1 MEARNSRRRLPLGH
15 KLFAVILA
23 IAVAFGVYAW
33 LLHNAGQTGGA
44 AVLSFDPAAA
54 RSVDPGFADA
64 SEPAAAFAQSIL
76 SDEEV
81 AGLSK
86 TAHLASSAT
95 TVQIGEFRSRLELT
109 QPSGELLQV
118 RFQDADPVRS
128 AATANAVADALSTW
142 TPSRPSAAAPIASP
156 QPAPAAATPAKS
168 PSVAQESRPRSG
180 LADGLGQLQAQLSTT
195 NREVVRLSAPTGR
208 GSSGRRT
215 HGDAERSY
223 SQSRQQQLLKTQVRA
238 ALKKLDDL
246 RTRYAKENPEPGVE
260 ARLAKIQQALLAI
273 LPAGNSSMQSRAAS
287 GYRAAGTNAG
297 QLRRERAQLTDA
309 ISVVNT
315 QRQAIERAEAAQ
327 PAPEEAT
334 QTAVPPV
341 SGSAAGSEAQAP
353 SPSQP
358 PAVSGSGEAAA
369 GPPFKNPLRLT
380 RLASQSAGSLL
391 WPVDEHA
398 VVPAVVPAVVAGF
411 LCGFVYLVATARRY
425 RPFEG
430 EEDIPE
436 ASASTAHRFIT
447 PSEPVRAAMWTS
459 NWSEP
464 APRESVLPQRAS
476 FTFETP
482 PAESVPSESAPQGDG
497 DEHAVAEEEKAVI
510 GTAATVRRYGSAED
524 EEDIPAASPR
534 SVQGFITPSEPVR
547 AADWAANRTE
557 AAPRESAL
565 PQRASFTFETAPAES
580 APSESAPQGGGDEHA
595 VAEEKAADK
604 AAADKAGV
612 DKAGVMGGEVAG
624 RGEEPVASE
633 QSDGI
638 ADPFV
643 AKFRRTL
650 SETSL
655 GKMFEGDAP
664 VEGGSATEPKQDGR
678 EAETHSDRWAG

>member
-33 LLHNAGQTGGA
+33 LLHNAGETGGA

-95 TVQIGEFRSRLELT
+95 TVQIGEFRSRLELR

-142 TPSRPSAAAPIASP
+142 TPSRPSAAAPLASP
-156 QPAPAAATPAKS
+156 QPAPAPAAPAKS
-168 PSVAQESRPRSG
+168 PSVAPGSRPRSG

-195 NREVVRLSAPTGR
+195 NREVERLSASTGR
-208 GSSGRRT
+208 GGSGRRT

-238 ALKKLDDL
+238 AQKKLDDL

-260 ARLAKIQQALLAI
+260 GRLAKIQQALLAI
-273 LPAGNSSMQSRAAS
+273 LPAGNSSMQSRATS

-297 QLRRERAQLTDA
+297 QLRRERAQLADA
-309 ISVVNT
+309 ISVVST

-327 PAPEEAT
+327 PAPAPAPEEAA
-334 QTAVPPV
+334 QAAAPPV
-341 SGSAAGSEAQAP
+341 SSSAAGSEAHAS

-358 PAVSGSGEAAA
+358 PTASGSGEAAA

-398 VVPAVVPAVVAGF
+398 VVPAVVAGF
-411 LCGFVYLVATARRY
+411 LCGFLYLVATARRY
-425 RPFEG
+425 RPFEE

-464 APRESVLPQRAS
+464 APRES
-476 FTFETP
+476 
-482 PAESVPSESAPQGDG
+482 
-497 DEHAVAEEEKAVI
+497 
-510 GTAATVRRYGSAED
+510 
-524 EEDIPAASPR
+524 
-534 SVQGFITPSEPVR
+534 
-547 AADWAANRTE
+547 
-557 AAPRESAL
+557 AL
-565 PQRASFTFETAPAES
+565 PQRASFTFETAPPES
-580 APSESAPQGGGDEHA
+580 VPAESAPQGGGDARA
-595 VAEEKAADK
+595 VAEEEKAADK
-604 AAADKAGV
+604 TVVETEARDNAAVDKEAADKAAV
-612 DKAGVMGGEVAG
+612 LEGEVASA
-624 RGEEPVASE
+624 GEEPVASE
-633 QSDGI
+633 QSDG
-638 ADPFV
+638 APDPFV

-655 GKMFEGDAP
+655 GKMFEGAAAG
-664 VEGGSATEPKQDGR
+664 EEGSATEPKQDGQG
-678 EAETHSDRWAG
+678 AETHSDRRAG